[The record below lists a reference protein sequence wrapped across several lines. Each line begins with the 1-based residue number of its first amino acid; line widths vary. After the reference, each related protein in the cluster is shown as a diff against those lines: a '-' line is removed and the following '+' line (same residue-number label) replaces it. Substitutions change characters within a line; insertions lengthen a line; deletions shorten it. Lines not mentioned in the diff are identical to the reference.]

1 MENRCGGGHVENI
14 SVGPKVLSFFFI
26 KHSHMLHCTI
36 LLTQPE
42 KKRIS
47 RTKKRKAHEKGENA
61 GRWPSMIR
69 LGLTELDIHLP
80 NIYNQQTGMIY
91 LE

>member
-1 MENRCGGGHVENI
+1 MENRGGHVENI
-14 SVGPKVLSFFFI
+14 SVGPKVLSFFYI

-47 RTKKRKAHEKGENA
+47 GTKKRRAHEKGENA
-61 GRWPSMIR
+61 GRWPSMVR
-69 LGLTELDIHLP
+69 LGAGDP
-80 NIYNQQTGMIY
+80 SSIY
-91 LE
+91 LQSTDWNDIS